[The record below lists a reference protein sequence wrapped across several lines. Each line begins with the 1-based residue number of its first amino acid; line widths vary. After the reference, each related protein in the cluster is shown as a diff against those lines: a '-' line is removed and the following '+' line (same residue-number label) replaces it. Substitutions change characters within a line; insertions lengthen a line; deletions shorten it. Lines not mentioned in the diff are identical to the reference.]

1 MKLAAPSQT
10 VRNMYVLLGIAVL
23 SICVRTEA
31 VEVFFS
37 PGPDCENQIV
47 QSINSAEKEI
57 VAAVYSLNNVQIV
70 DALKK
75 AHKRKVSVR
84 VLTDRVQASNKYSG
98 VVELYESGLP
108 IRVHSVNKIEH
119 NKFGVFDGKKAV
131 TGSFNWTNA
140 ASNVN
145 SENCLVLN
153 EENAIKAFHN
163 RFEELW
169 KVNAEDKSVQF
180 LKTMIS
186 KRSLK
191 NSRSITS
198 HPSGGKE

>member
-57 VAAVYSLNNVQIV
+57 VAAVYSVNNVQIV

-169 KVNAEDKSVQF
+169 KVNTEVKSDLF
-180 LKTMIS
+180 LRKLIS
-186 KRSLK
+186 KKLPERI
-191 NSRSITS
+191 RSITNN
-198 HPSGGKE
+198 PKVGD